1 MKKFLEENEENLVS
15 IITILFI
22 VLSVFIIIILWIN
35 TIGNITN
42 QAINQLTEVDYDN
55 NMKAEYQN
63 ILNTLLNTNHIDE
76 LYKKLEI
83 GYISKNNINE
93 DNIREFLLKNNLI
106 GNSIYFISS
115 DVIDNVDGTKIFRF
129 YYKNYS
135 NYKYVNVIEINP
147 NEYYI
152 SFEQENIVDYINFAT
167 SGVYE
172 GIRYEI
178 APLETTS
185 NSIKY
190 ELKITNENEL
200 DANIDFNDV
209 NAIQL
214 VTSNG
219 NISLGGVI
227 AENNKNITKGSTISR
242 ELYYNIDENSISN
255 IIGITIYNVKVGEKS
270 FNLEIYF

>member
-22 VLSVFIIIILWIN
+22 VLSVFIIIILWVN
-35 TIGNITN
+35 TIGDITN
-42 QAINQLTEVDYDN
+42 KAINQLTEVDYDN
-55 NMKAEYQN
+55 NMKNEYQN
-63 ILNTLLNTNHIDE
+63 ILSTLLNTNHIDE

-115 DVIDNVDGTKIFRF
+115 DVIDNVDGTKIFRS

-152 SFEQENIVDYINFAT
+152 SFEQENIVDYINFVT

>member
-22 VLSVFIIIILWIN
+22 VLSVFIIIILWVN
-35 TIGNITN
+35 TIGDITN
-42 QAINQLTEVDYDN
+42 KAINQLTEVDYDN
-55 NMKAEYQN
+55 NMKNEYQN
-63 ILNTLLNTNHIDE
+63 ILSTLLNTNHIDE

-83 GYISKNNINE
+83 EYISKNNINE

-115 DVIDNVDGTKIFRF
+115 DVIDNINGTKIFRF

-152 SFEQENIVDYINFAT
+152 SFEQENIVDYINFVT

-214 VTSNG
+214 VTSSG

-255 IIGITIYNVKVGEKS
+255 IIGITIYNVKVGEKI

>member
-22 VLSVFIIIILWIN
+22 VLSVFIIIILWVN
-35 TIGNITN
+35 TIGDITN
-42 QAINQLTEVDYDN
+42 KAINQLTEVDYDN
-55 NMKAEYQN
+55 NMKNEYQN
-63 ILNTLLNTNHIDE
+63 ILSTLLNTNHIDE

-83 GYISKNNINE
+83 EYISKNNINE

-115 DVIDNVDGTKIFRF
+115 DVIDNINSTKIFRF

-152 SFEQENIVDYINFAT
+152 SFEQENIVDYINFVT

-214 VTSNG
+214 VTSSG

>member
-22 VLSVFIIIILWIN
+22 VLSVFIIIILWVN
-35 TIGNITN
+35 TIGDITN
-42 QAINQLTEVDYDN
+42 KAINQLTEVDYDN
-55 NMKAEYQN
+55 NMKNEYQN
-63 ILNTLLNTNHIDE
+63 ILSTLLNTNHIDE

-83 GYISKNNINE
+83 EYISKNNINE

-115 DVIDNVDGTKIFRF
+115 DVIDNINGTKIFRF

-152 SFEQENIVDYINFAT
+152 SFEQENIVDYINFVT

-214 VTSNG
+214 VTSSG

>member
-115 DVIDNVDGTKIFRF
+115 DVIDNINGTKIFRF

-152 SFEQENIVDYINFAT
+152 SFEQENIVDYINFVT

-214 VTSNG
+214 VTSSG

>member
-22 VLSVFIIIILWIN
+22 VLSVFIIIILWVN
-35 TIGNITN
+35 TIGDITN
-42 QAINQLTEVDYDN
+42 KAINQLTEVDYDN
-55 NMKAEYQN
+55 NMKNEYQN
-63 ILNTLLNTNHIDE
+63 ILSTLLNTNHIDE

-83 GYISKNNINE
+83 EYISKNNINE

-115 DVIDNVDGTKIFRF
+115 DVIDNINGTKIFRF

-152 SFEQENIVDYINFAT
+152 SFEQENIVDYINFVT

-209 NAIQL
+209 NALQL
-214 VTSNG
+214 VTSSG

-227 AENNKNITKGSTISR
+227 AENNKNITK
-242 ELYYNIDENSISN
+242 
-255 IIGITIYNVKVGEKS
+255 K
-270 FNLEIYF
+270 